1 MADNL
6 SNTEIHLKIDEI
18 EDFKFPQDK
27 DFKLKVTHNNIEYD
41 FIIKL
46 SSRNKNLIA
55 FGSGAFSRDRTTSSG
70 KLIKPPYIHR
80 WSWYKYF
87 DESFIA
93 YADPMFYLDD
103 ELTLGWYVGEKDW
116 YLEIISIIIKKICI
130 NQNIADENI
139 LFFGSSGGGF
149 SSIGLACLIKDSKA
163 LVNISSFSVKDISQN
178 HYDNLMNVL
187 KRELNLSEE
196 EIIEKINH
204 RLDIIELFKY
214 EHYVP
219 PISYYINYNS
229 KLDLNDRCM
238 PFLNKILEL
247 DEFNN
252 DLSIHFYHDSDE
264 TSGGH
269 VPMSNKETI
278 NIIKLYSRN
287 NLYNG
292 ENKPPVVDSEK
303 KLRKKIIQLKNVNAE
318 MENSL
323 SWKITKPLR
332 KLKSMFKS

>member
-1 MADNL
+1 MANTL
-6 SNTEIHLKIDEI
+6 SNKEINLKIDEI
-18 EDFKFPQDK
+18 ENFDFPQDE
-27 DFKLKVTHNNIEYD
+27 DFKLKVTHNNVEYD
-41 FIIKL
+41 FVVKL

-80 WSWYKYF
+80 WSWHKYF

-116 YLEIISIIIKKICI
+116 YLEIISKIIEKICI
-130 NQNIADENI
+130 NQNISHNNI

-149 SSIGLACLIKDSKA
+149 SSIGLSCLIKDSKA
-163 LVNISSFSVKDISQN
+163 LVNISSFSVRDISEQ
-178 HYDNLMNVL
+178 HYENLMNVL

-196 EIIEKINH
+196 EIIEKINY

-214 EHYVP
+214 KHYIP

-229 KLDLNDRCM
+229 ELDLNERCM

-269 VPMSNKETI
+269 VPMGNKETI

-292 ENKPPVVDSEK
+292 ENKLPVVDSEK
-303 KLRKKIIQLKNVNAE
+303 RLRKKVIQLKKANEELEKSTNE
-318 MENSL
+318 
-323 SWKITKPLR
+323 KPLR
-332 KLKSMFKS
+332 KIKSIFKS

>member
-1 MADNL
+1 MANTL
-6 SNTEIHLKIDEI
+6 SNKEINLKIDEI
-18 EDFKFPQDK
+18 ENFDFPQDE
-27 DFKLKVTHNNIEYD
+27 DFKLKVTHNNVEYD
-41 FIIKL
+41 FVVKL

-80 WSWYKYF
+80 WSWHKYF

-116 YLEIISIIIKKICI
+116 YLEIISKIIEKICI
-130 NQNIADENI
+130 NQNISHNNI

-163 LVNISSFSVKDISQN
+163 LVNISSFSVRDISEQ
-178 HYDNLMNVL
+178 HYENLMNVL

-196 EIIEKINH
+196 EIIEKINY

-214 EHYVP
+214 KHYIP

-229 KLDLNDRCM
+229 ELDLNERCM

-269 VPMSNKETI
+269 VPMGNKETI

-292 ENKPPVVDSEK
+292 ENKLPVVDSEK
-303 KLRKKIIQLKNVNAE
+303 RLRKKAIQLKKANEELEKSTNE
-318 MENSL
+318 
-323 SWKITKPLR
+323 KPLR
-332 KLKSMFKS
+332 KIKSIFKS